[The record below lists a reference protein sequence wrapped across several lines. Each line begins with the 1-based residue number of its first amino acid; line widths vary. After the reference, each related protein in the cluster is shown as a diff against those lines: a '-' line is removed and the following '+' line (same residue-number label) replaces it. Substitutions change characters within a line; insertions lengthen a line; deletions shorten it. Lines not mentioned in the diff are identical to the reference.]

1 MYAVAW
7 TQTNRMQIFHIFYN
21 VVINQHL
28 MFFMFL
34 KGNRQSYI
42 HPFKINMKCETGL
55 LKNLKKNIKSTSKVP
70 QKSQDYSKIRNFWLR
85 DPRTFTFGKTAVK
98 LSIVRGE
105 SFTFVSDI
113 SSWLQA
119 CQQKWSFL
127 FLLEWINRQKPSIQI
142 DCIDIGPSF
151 RVCTI

>member
-1 MYAVAW
+1 
-7 TQTNRMQIFHIFYN
+7 
-21 VVINQHL
+21 

-113 SSWLQA
+113 SS
-119 CQQKWSFL
+119 
-127 FLLEWINRQKPSIQI
+127 
-142 DCIDIGPSF
+142 
-151 RVCTI
+151 